1 MPACANAFGRAA
13 LVDPEVV
20 RRRLRQIDHR
30 LTLLADIRAQG
41 QDAFIASIALQAQ
54 AERHLQLALQ
64 SMIDI
69 ALHWLADGA
78 APPPEDYGSAFS
90 LLARQGVLDDELA
103 RRLRLAAGLRNVLV
117 HGYLEIDPQQI
128 WAHLQ
133 QLDDLE
139 VFARAVEA
147 SLSS

>member
-1 MPACANAFGRAA
+1 M
-13 LVDPEVV
+13 VDPEVV

-30 LTLLADIRAQG
+30 LVLLGDVRAHG
-41 QDAFIASIALQAQ
+41 HEAFINSIALQAQ

-64 SMIDI
+64 AMIDI
-69 ALHWLADGA
+69 ALHLLADSA
-78 APPPEDYGSAFS
+78 DPPPEDYGSAFAR
-90 LLARQGVLDDELA
+90 LARREIVEDELA
-103 RRLRLAAGLRNVLV
+103 GRLRLAAGLRNVLV

-139 VFARAVEA
+139 AFARAVEGSLA
-147 SLSS
+147 S